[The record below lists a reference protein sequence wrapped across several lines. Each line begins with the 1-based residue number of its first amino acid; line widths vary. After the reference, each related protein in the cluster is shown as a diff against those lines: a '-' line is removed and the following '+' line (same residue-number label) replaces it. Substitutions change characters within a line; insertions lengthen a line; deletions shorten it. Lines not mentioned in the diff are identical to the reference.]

1 MTNWPEWLRTDTS
14 SGFEGWASAS
24 ICKAPRKLAM
34 AAPKTARCPR
44 VAWAFCLIRAPRPLL
59 ASKVQ
64 LRQTAVPDALNRK
77 SALVRLES
85 PNALALLRRGFGGFG
100 WRLGRRGLAFSA
112 RSSVA
117 LSGGRTRGRDVFAGG
132 FFVFFAAIIRG
143 IKTAAL
149 EDQPSACANGPCDL
163 AFAPPLPDA

>member
-14 SGFEGWASAS
+14 SGFAGWASAG
-24 ICKAPRKLAM
+24 ICDVPRKMAM

-64 LRQTAVPDALNRK
+64 LRQTAAPAALNRE

-85 PNALALLRRGFGGFG
+85 PYALALLRRGFGGFG

-112 RSSVA
+112 RSSLA
-117 LSGGRTRGRDVFAGG
+117 LRGGPTRGRGG
-132 FFVFFAAIIRG
+132 FSGGLFLFFAAIIRG

-149 EDQPSACANGPCDL
+149 E
-163 AFAPPLPDA
+163 